1 MNNMTNDDSHVGISV
16 FCITKKTA
24 SFASWQRAL
33 GVSGNREEYDRLVAA
48 LDLAHP
54 AQPDLARTVD
64 RDVERTFFDA
74 AQRVPLTQ
82 FLNVVINEFR
92 DYHQGLGYIGSFLLL
107 VLDAPTV
114 LAMLR
119 KLNAHPDF
127 LPGYWKHE
135 AVALATDA
143 HVFNHLLEQ
152 REPDVAKHLA
162 AKFVFADTFCQKWF
176 ACLNV
181 HLLSFTLLCDFLD
194 VFFRHGFR
202 ASMQFGLVLCHELRA
217 DILEQKS
224 SDKIFEL
231 LRFQPPRVAPE
242 RQAAIVRR
250 VADSFAAPNS
260 APFADVDFAAL
271 RRTMYDL
278 KLRARMEAAAKA
290 GVGRAGE
297 SDDDADDDDDDSEL
311 EEGNECGLC
320 AGMPDYYCVVC
331 KFAVCGLCHKTGSAP
346 HAKAHK
352 VEEFDF
358 DNAVHTAAP
367 NKDEIDGGGKDN
379 DDDGDDDDNGDADD
393 LTEKMASLNI

>member
-1 MNNMTNDDSHVGISV
+1 MV
-16 FCITKKTA
+16 FCFCVFFPLTV

-33 GVSGNREEYDRLVAA
+33 GVSGDRAEYDRLVAS
-48 LDLAHP
+48 LDLARP

-64 RDVERTFFDA
+64 RDVERTFFDT

-107 VLDAPTV
+107 VLDEPAV

-119 KLNAHPDF
+119 KLNSHPDF

-217 DILEQKS
+217 DILEQKA

-231 LRFQPPRVAPE
+231 LRLQPSRVAPE
-242 RQAAIVRR
+242 RPAAIVGR
-250 VADSFAAPNS
+250 VVASFAAAPNS
-260 APFADVDFAAL
+260 VPLADVDFAAL

-278 KLRARMEAAAKA
+278 KLRARMEAAARA

-297 SDDDADDDDDDSEL
+297 SDDDGDGGDDDDDSEL

-320 AGMPDYYCVVC
+320 AGMPDYYCVAC

-367 NKDEIDGGGKDN
+367 NKDQIDGGGKGDD
-379 DDDGDDDDNGDADD
+379 DDDGDGEDNGDADE
-393 LTEKMASLNI
+393 LTDKLASLNV